1 MHTHTLILFHLET
14 VSVFYCCSD
23 NQNILEVKLYTES
36 STVMYDWWTGSRT
49 RVRHERFWD
58 CWERMT
64 LCRSKRRHA
73 EMKIWRAFFAS
84 PPFWCFSAHLSFR
97 ITGLFRLDV
106 WTGGQHACEARL
118 DASFPSVFHFYDF
131 FIFLYLFIMVVCHSM
146 SSLFLYLCL
155 PAHWG
160 PTGCKQICPVRLC
173 CILKKEFFLWK
184 ILWNKELD
192 HVEWWM
198 NWWRVWGLRN
208 LWCVSQEFEG
218 STFCCHMF

>member
-1 MHTHTLILFHLET
+1 MKDFGT
-14 VSVFYCCSD
+14 VGR
-23 NQNILEVKLYTES
+23 E
-36 STVMYDWWTGSRT
+36 W
-49 RVRHERFWD
+49 H
-58 CWERMT
+58 
-64 LCRSKRRHA
+64 CRSKRRHA
-73 EMKIWRAFFAS
+73 EMKVWRAFFAS

-173 CILKKEFFLWK
+173 CILKKSFFYEK
-184 ILWNKELD
+184 YCEIK
-192 HVEWWM
+192 
-198 NWWRVWGLRN
+198 N
-208 LWCVSQEFEG
+208 LIMWSGGWIGGVCEACAICDAFLKSLKVRHFVA
-218 STFCCHMF
+218 TCFKVL